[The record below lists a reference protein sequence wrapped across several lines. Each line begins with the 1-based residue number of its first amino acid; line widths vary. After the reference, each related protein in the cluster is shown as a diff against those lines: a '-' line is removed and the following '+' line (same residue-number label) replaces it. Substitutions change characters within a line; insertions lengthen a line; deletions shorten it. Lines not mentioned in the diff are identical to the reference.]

1 MEIAL
6 LTLGMGGL
14 LTRSYILKRREE
26 AMIVQGLVEEV
37 LSKLSEQADASA
49 VDPIYYAHSFVPQ
62 IHLRDALLARIHSP
76 MRRQGIWEKVSVIVD
91 KNANVRVS
99 AQELH
104 GEIYRVWE
112 WIGASGVLSQ
122 KKGSLG
128 ASTRSTSSASGIG
141 VNSGTGVQTATTTM
155 CKNFNDGILHTDE
168 QSLHAS
174 TGSLYPS
181 LS

>member
-1 MEIAL
+1 MAL
-6 LTLGMGGL
+6 GISGL
-14 LTRSYILKRREE
+14 LTRNYILKRREE

-37 LSKLSEQADASA
+37 FSKLSDQADASA
-49 VDPIYYAHSFVPQ
+49 VDPIYYAYSFVPQ
-62 IHLRDALLARIHSP
+62 IHLRDALLAHIHSP
-76 MRRQGIWEKVSVIVD
+76 MRRQEIWEKVSVIVD

-122 KKGSLG
+122 KKGNLG
-128 ASTRSTSSASGIG
+128 ASARSTSSASGIG
-141 VNSGTGVQTATTTM
+141 GNSGTGVQTTTTTM
-155 CKNFNDGILHTDE
+155 YENFNDRILHADE